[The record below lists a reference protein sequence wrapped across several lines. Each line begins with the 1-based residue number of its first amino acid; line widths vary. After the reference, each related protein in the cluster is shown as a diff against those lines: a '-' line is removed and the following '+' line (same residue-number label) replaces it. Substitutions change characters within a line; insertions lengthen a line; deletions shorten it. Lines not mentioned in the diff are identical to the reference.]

1 MEINT
6 LSDPA
11 RFAQAIRGLARDA
24 HQTLTH
30 SPSAAALRGLSRR
43 IELLASA
50 LGDRRGGPLGTWLDS
65 QPQFPR
71 YQDRLTFRRL
81 FLLTHAYLIYNNL
94 FPNHGMWMGRSVS
107 WDATR

>member
-24 HQTLTH
+24 HRTLTH
-30 SPSAAALRGLSRR
+30 SPSPVALRGLSRR

-50 LGDRRGGPLGTWLDS
+50 LGDGRGGPLGTWLDNLGREVRS
-65 QPQFPR
+65 AAVHR
-71 YQDRLTFRRL
+71 AGASRR
-81 FLLTHAYLIYNNL
+81 
-94 FPNHGMWMGRSVS
+94 MGIC
-107 WDATR
+107 A

>member
-11 RFAQAIRGLARDA
+11 RFAQAIRDLAQDA

-43 IELLASA
+43 IEVLSSA
-50 LGDRRGGPLGTWLDS
+50 LGDRRGGPLGTWLD
-65 QPQFPR
+65 
-71 YQDRLTFRRL
+71 
-81 FLLTHAYLIYNNL
+81 NL
-94 FPNHGMWMGRSVS
+94 GREVRSAAVHRAGPSVPIVPVRGRGTL
-107 WDATR
+107 ALGRIGEEILENLR